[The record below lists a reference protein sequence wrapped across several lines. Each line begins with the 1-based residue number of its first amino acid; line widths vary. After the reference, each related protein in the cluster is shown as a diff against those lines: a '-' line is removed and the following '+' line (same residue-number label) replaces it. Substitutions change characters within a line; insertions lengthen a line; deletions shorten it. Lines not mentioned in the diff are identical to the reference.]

1 MTNLEVRAKL
11 LQAQAL
17 LADVY
22 SWAQQPH
29 TKYTGMEMNE
39 QIQRYTSAADSCIN
53 DALEELEFPNGCL
66 EVLE

>member
-1 MTNLEVRAKL
+1 MTNSELRAKL

-29 TKYTGMEMNE
+29 TKYTGMRMNSE
-39 QIQRYTSAADSCIN
+39 IARQMSTADSCIN
-53 DALEELEFPNGCL
+53 DALEELE
-66 EVLE
+66 